1 MQQEKAGN
9 YSAAFM
15 QSLAQVFPPGVSATG
30 KPGELFIEGVGVR
43 KFADMRQ
50 DVIYDRVQLTP
61 AAIPA
66 GTNFVF
72 YRDIQGKTRQDTN
85 MSQSSRLPEGQEA
98 IVYRINVMPQ
108 ADVDPADIRLIIA
121 QAYFEFVLDDDN
133 RVKSGPAAVFPAA
146 YGQYGNE
153 QTTETASTVG
163 VISNGI
169 PSAGANPRLLIP
181 IYISEGRTF
190 RANLNFY
197 TLTTLS
203 ATGYCYVILDV
214 LMTRPLR

>member
-1 MQQEKAGN
+1 MAERFSPQFMAG
-9 YSAAFM
+9 
-15 QSLAQVFPPGVSATG
+15 LAQAFPPGISATG
-30 KPGELFIEGVGVR
+30 KAGELFIEGVGVR

-50 DVIYDRVQLTP
+50 DIIYDRVLLTP

-66 GTNFVF
+66 GTSFVF
-72 YRDIQGKTRQDTN
+72 FRDIQGKTRQDTN
-85 MSQSSRLPEGQEA
+85 MSQSSRLPDGQEA

-108 ADVDPADIRLIIA
+108 ADVDEANVRLVLA

-133 RVKSGPAAVFPAA
+133 RVKSGPVVTFPSA
-146 YGQYGNE
+146 YGEYGNE
-153 QTTETASTVG
+153 QTTTNLATVG
-163 VISNGI
+163 VISNGV

-181 IYISEGRTF
+181 IYLSEGRTF
-190 RANLNFY
+190 RSNLNFY

-203 ATGYCYVILDV
+203 ATAQCYVILDV

>member
-1 MQQEKAGN
+1 MQDKSSRYSPQFMAG
-9 YSAAFM
+9 
-15 QSLAQVFPPGVSATG
+15 LAQAFPPGVSATG

-50 DVIYDRVQLTP
+50 DIIYDRVLLTP

-66 GTNFVF
+66 GTSFVW

-108 ADVDPADIRLIIA
+108 ADVDEADIRLILA
-121 QAYFEFVLDDDN
+121 QAYFEMVLDDDN
-133 RVKSGPAAVFPAA
+133 RVKSGPVVVFPSA

-153 QTTETASTVG
+153 STTLNLTTAG
-163 VISNGI
+163 VISNGV

-181 IYISEGRTF
+181 IYLSEGRTF
-190 RANLNFY
+190 RANMSFF

-203 ATGYCYVILDV
+203 ATAQCYVILDV

>member
-1 MQQEKAGN
+1 MQEKSSN
-9 YSAAFM
+9 YSPQFM
-15 QSLAQVFPPGVSATG
+15 AGLAQAFPPGVSATG

-50 DVIYDRVQLTP
+50 DIIYDRVLLTP

-66 GTNFVF
+66 GTSFVY
-72 YRDIQGKTRQDTN
+72 YRDIQNKTRQDTN

-108 ADVDPADIRLIIA
+108 ADVDEADVRLIIA
-121 QAYFEFVLDDDN
+121 QGYFELVLDDDN
-133 RVKSGPAAVFPAA
+133 RVKSGPVPVFPSA
-146 YGQYGNE
+146 YGLYGNE
-153 QTTETASTVG
+153 QTTTNLATVG
-163 VISNGI
+163 VFSNGI

-181 IYISEGRTF
+181 IYLSEGRTF
-190 RANLNFY
+190 RGNLNYY

-203 ATGYCYVILDV
+203 GTASVYVILDV

>member
-1 MQQEKAGN
+1 MNNPNN
-9 YSAAFM
+9 YSPQFM
-15 QSLAQVFPPGVSATG
+15 AGLAQAFPPGVSATG

-50 DVIYDRVQLTP
+50 DIIYDRVQLTP

-66 GTNFVF
+66 GTSFVF
-72 YRDIQGKTRQDTN
+72 FRDIQGKTRQDTN
-85 MSQSSRLPEGQEA
+85 MSQSSRLPDGQEA

-108 ADVDPADIRLIIA
+108 NDMDEANVRLVLA
-121 QAYFEFVLDDDN
+121 QGYHEFVLDDDN
-133 RVKSGPAAVFPAA
+133 RVKSGPVVTFPSA

-153 QTTETASTVG
+153 QTTTNLATVG

-181 IYISEGRTF
+181 VYLSEGRTF
-190 RANLNFY
+190 RSNMNFY
-197 TLTTLS
+197 ALTTLG

>member
-1 MQQEKAGN
+1 MTQAN
-9 YSAAFM
+9 YSPQFM
-15 QSLAQVFPPGVSATG
+15 AGLAQAFPPGVSATG

-50 DVIYDRVQLTP
+50 DVIYDRVLLTP
-61 AAIPA
+61 ASIPA
-66 GTNFVF
+66 GTSFVY

-108 ADVDPADIRLIIA
+108 ADVDEADVRLILA
-121 QAYFEFVLDDDN
+121 EGYHEFVLDDDN
-133 RVKSGPAAVFPAA
+133 RVRSGPVVTFPSA

-153 QTTETASTVG
+153 QTTTNLATVG

-181 IYISEGRTF
+181 IYLSEGRTF
-190 RANLNFY
+190 RANLNFF
-197 TLTTLS
+197 TATVLS
-203 ATGYCYVILDV
+203 ATSYCYVILDV

>member
-1 MQQEKAGN
+1 MQDKSNRFSPGFMAG
-9 YSAAFM
+9 
-15 QSLAQVFPPGVSATG
+15 LAQAFPPGVSATG

-50 DVIYDRVQLTP
+50 DIIYDRVLLTP

-66 GTNFVF
+66 GTSFVWF
-72 YRDIQGKTRQDTN
+72 RDIQGKTRQDTN

-108 ADVDPADIRLIIA
+108 ADIDEADIRLILA
-121 QAYFEFVLDDDN
+121 QAYFEMVLDDDN
-133 RVKSGPAAVFPAA
+133 RVKSGPVVVFPSA
-146 YGQYGNE
+146 YGHYGNE
-153 QTTETASTVG
+153 QTTTNLATVG
-163 VISNGI
+163 VISNGV

-181 IYISEGRTF
+181 IYLSEGRTF
-190 RANLNFY
+190 RANMTYFA
-197 TLTTLS
+197 LTTLS
-203 ATGYCYVILDV
+203 ATGSCYVILDV

>member
-1 MQQEKAGN
+1 MQDKSN
-9 YSAAFM
+9 RYSPQFM
-15 QSLAQVFPPGVSATG
+15 ASLAQAFPPGVSATG

-50 DVIYDRVQLTP
+50 DIIYDRVLLTP

-66 GTNFVF
+66 GTSFVF
-72 YRDIQGKTRQDTN
+72 FRDIQGKTRQDTN

-108 ADVDPADIRLIIA
+108 ADIDEADVRLVLA
-121 QAYFEFVLDDDN
+121 EAYHEMVLDDDN
-133 RVKSGPAAVFPAA
+133 RVKSGPVVTFPSA

-153 QTTETASTVG
+153 QTTTNLNTVG
-163 VISNGI
+163 VMSNGI

-181 IYISEGRTF
+181 IYLSEGRTF
-190 RANLNFY
+190 RSNLNFY

-203 ATGYCYVILDV
+203 ATANCYVILDV